1 MVSNEII
8 DFIKENKVAQLY
20 KKFEKSFNI
29 IDGWADTFIDG
40 DLLDENQLA
49 FCLDQSTGIY
59 SKLSPVVNALESYM
73 ARLEY
78 NKEAEGYKSAEK
90 LNAPAVS
97 LAKAEARAFISD
109 VRDYVGDFRGYFEGA
124 KQNICSA
131 QSRLKRLVVEKGAK
145 KAGYTG
151 EVPIDN
157 NSTGGE
163 AGDVQWGGAS

>member
-8 DFIKENKVAQLY
+8 QFIKDDKVAQLY

-29 IDGWADTFIDG
+29 IDTWADTFIDG
-40 DLLDENQLA
+40 NLLCEQELA
-49 FCLDQSTGIY
+49 YCLDQSTGIY
-59 SKLSPVVNALESYM
+59 SKLSPVVNALESYI

-78 NKEAEGYKSAEK
+78 NKEADGYKSAEK

-97 LAKAEARAFISD
+97 LAKAEARAFVSD
-109 VRDYVGDFRGYFEGA
+109 VRDYLGDFKGYYDGA

-151 EVPIDN
+151 EVPVDDQP
-157 NSTGGE
+157 GGVTW
-163 AGDVQWGGAS
+163 GD

>member
-1 MVSNEII
+1 MVSNEVIQFII
-8 DFIKENKVAQLY
+8 DKKVAQLY

-29 IDGWADTFIDG
+29 IDEWADTFIDG
-40 DLLDENQLA
+40 NLLCEQELA
-49 FCLDQSTGIY
+49 YCLDQSTGIY

-78 NKEAEGYKSAEK
+78 NKEAEGYKSTEK

-97 LAKAEARAFISD
+97 LAKAEARAFVSD
-109 VRDYVGDFRGYFEGA
+109 VRTYLGDFRGYFEGA

-131 QSRLKRLVVEKGAK
+131 QSRLKRLVVEKGAM

-151 EVPIDN
+151 EVPVDN
-157 NSTGGE
+157 NKPDGVT
-163 AGDVQWGGAS
+163 WGN